1 MLGTNDVVGNAS
13 SKLEH
18 IKTQMMEFGV
28 DYGWRVLGA
37 FLTLLIGLFIA
48 RWVGAAL
55 KRSLDKHQMEPPVRL
70 LLVRLTRLII
80 LALTLVSV
88 LEKFGVPVTSLVA
101 GIGVAGLGVGLA
113 LQGLLSNVFAG
124 LTIIFTRP
132 FRVDEYIELVGVSG
146 QVTSIDLFTTTLI
159 QGDTSQIIIPNRSIV
174 GEILRNYGVI
184 RQLNMTV
191 AVAYDSDISKVLASV
206 NQILATNPRVLKT
219 PAAVVGVLNLGDSA
233 ISVYI
238 RPFTKLTDYGPAQAE
253 IYKAVLERFRSD
265 GITIPFPQHQI
276 QLLNPPQAA

>member
-276 QLLNPPQAA
+276 QLLNPPQAV